1 MESSLSM
8 GPSANLCPMAIRV
21 NISPYLLHQ
30 GLRLCTILFPPPPY
44 EIDLTSVLLHVS
56 LQLLMTLPISSP

>member
-8 GPSANLCPMAIRV
+8 EPSANLCPMAIKV

-30 GLRLCTILFPPPPY
+30 GLRLCTVLFFPCNT
-44 EIDLTSVLLHVS
+44 DLTSVLFSVS
-56 LQLLMTLPISSP
+56 FQLSVTLPISSR